1 MTQLYEMPSHPNAIG
16 CVHFVGIG
24 GIGMSGIAEIM
35 HNLGYHVQ
43 GSDVSENAN
52 VQRLQNMGIKIFK
65 GHDAS
70 NMADVALLVISSAI
84 KTDENPEVLAARK
97 ISIPVIRRSE
107 MLAEL
112 MRLKYCLTVA
122 GTHGKTT
129 TTSMVAA
136 VLDGAS
142 LDPTVING
150 GVINAYGTNA
160 RLGSGD
166 WVVVEADESDGTFVR
181 LPSTIG
187 IVTNIDPEHLDYYG
201 SFDGLRDA
209 FARYVENIPFYGAAL
224 MCIDS
229 QEVQNLMGRISDR
242 RITTYGLSPQADIRA
257 DNISVEG
264 QKTLFDVVISD
275 RRLNQVREIQGFS
288 LPMLGQHNLQ
298 NALAAIA
305 AGLQLGVTD
314 EAIKQALSEFGGV
327 KRRFTLTGEWQGVE
341 VYDDYAHHPVE
352 INAVLESARAA
363 ATGKGGRVTAVVQP
377 HRYTRL
383 RDLFEDFCTAF
394 NDADSVIVAPVFPAG
409 EAPIEGV
416 NSEAMVTN
424 MIAKGHRDVR
434 LLDSPE
440 NLSSFIADMTSD
452 GDVVICMGA
461 GSITQ
466 WANDLP
472 AQLAELKEA
481 SK

>member
-1 MTQLYEMPSHPNAIG
+1 MTKLYDMPSHPNPIG
-16 CVHFVGIG
+16 CAHFVGIG

-35 HNLGYHVQ
+35 HKLGYQVQ
-43 GSDVSENAN
+43 GSDVSENSN
-52 VQRLQNMGIKIFK
+52 VQRLSSMGIKIFK

-97 ISIPVIRRSE
+97 VSIPVIRRSE

-136 VLDGAS
+136 VLDSDS

-150 GVINAYGTNA
+150 GVINAYETNA

-166 WVVVEADESDGTFVR
+166 WIVVEADESDGTFVR

-187 IVTNIDPEHLDYYG
+187 VVTNIDPEHLDYYG

-209 FARYVENIPFYGAAL
+209 FVRYVENIPFYGAAL

-242 RITTYGLSPQADIRA
+242 RITTYGLSPQADILA
-257 DNISVEG
+257 VNILGEG
-264 QKTLFDVVISD
+264 QKTIFDVVISD
-275 RRLNQVREIQGFS
+275 RRLNQSREIQGFS
-288 LPMLGQHNLQ
+288 LPMPGQHNLQ

-305 AGLQLGVTD
+305 SGLQLGVSD
-314 EAIKQALSEFGGV
+314 EAIKQALSQFGGV

-352 INAVLESARAA
+352 INAVLESARAT
-363 ATGKGGRVTAVVQP
+363 ATAKGGRVTAVVQP
-377 HRYTRL
+377 HRFTRL

-409 EAPIEGV
+409 EEPIEGV
-416 NSEAMVTN
+416 SSEAMVTN

-440 NLSSFIADMTSD
+440 NLPSFISGMTGD

-472 AQLAELKEA
+472 KQLAELKGESA
-481 SK
+481 

>member
-1 MTQLYEMPSHPNAIG
+1 MTELYDMPSHPNAIG

-35 HNLGYHVQ
+35 HNLGYQVQ
-43 GSDVSENAN
+43 GSDVSENSN
-52 VQRLQNMGIKIFK
+52 VQRLSSMGIKIFK

-97 ISIPVIRRSE
+97 VSIPVIRRSE

-136 VLDGAS
+136 VLDSAS

-166 WVVVEADESDGTFVR
+166 WIVVEADESDGTFVR

-187 IVTNIDPEHLDYYG
+187 VVTNIDPEHLDYYG

-209 FARYVENIPFYGAAL
+209 FVRYVENMPFYGAAL

-257 DNISVEG
+257 VNILGEG
-264 QKTLFDVVISD
+264 QKTIFDVVISD
-275 RRLNQVREIQGFS
+275 RRLNQSREIQGFS
-288 LPMLGQHNLQ
+288 LPMPGQHNLQ

-305 AGLQLGVTD
+305 SGLQLGVSD
-314 EAIKQALSEFGGV
+314 EAIKQALSQFGGV

-352 INAVLESARAA
+352 INAVLESARAT
-363 ATGKGGRVTAVVQP
+363 ATAKGGRVTAVVQP
-377 HRYTRL
+377 HRFTRL

-416 NSEAMVTN
+416 SSEAMVTN

-434 LLDSPE
+434 LMHSPE
-440 NLSSFIADMTSD
+440 NLPSFISGMTGD

-472 AQLAELKEA
+472 KQLAELKGESA
-481 SK
+481 

>member
-43 GSDVSENAN
+43 GSDVSENVN
-52 VQRLQNMGIKIFK
+52 VQRLQNTGIKIFK

-70 NMADVALLVISSAI
+70 NMVDVALLVISSAI
-84 KTDENPEVLAARK
+84 KTDGNPEVLAARK
-97 ISIPVIRRSE
+97 LSIPVIRRSE

-129 TTSMVAA
+129 TTSMIAA
-136 VLDGAS
+136 VLDEAS

-166 WVVVEADESDGTFVR
+166 WIVVEADESDGTFVR

-209 FARYVENIPFYGAAL
+209 FARYVKNIPFYGAAL

-229 QEVQNLMGRISDR
+229 QEVQNLIGRISDR

-257 DNISVEG
+257 DNISVKG

-275 RRLNQVREIQGFS
+275 QRLNQVREIQDFS

-314 EAIKQALSEFGGV
+314 EAIKQALSKFGGV
-327 KRRFTLTGEWQGVE
+327 NRRFTLTGEWQGVE
-341 VYDDYAHHPVE
+341 VYDDYAHHPTE
-352 INAVLESARAA
+352 IRSILEGIHNVNPNRKIIS
-363 ATGKGGRVTAVVQP
+363 VFEP
-377 HRYTRL
+377 HRYSRVSSL
-383 RDLFEDFCTAF
+383 KNEFSKCFSKS
-394 NDADSVIVAPVFPAG
+394 NSVIICPLYSAG
-409 EAPIEGV
+409 EQRDSKFDMKKFAT
-416 NSEAMVTN
+416 S
-424 MIAKGHRDVR
+424 IAKRSNTQVIIVRDEIE
-434 LLDSPE
+434 LNKFFQK
-440 NLSSFIADMTSD
+440 NLISNEIII
-452 GDVVICMGA
+452 GMGA
-461 GSITQ
+461 GIISKWI
-466 WANDLP
+466 AG
-472 AQLAELKEA
+472 LKY
-481 SK
+481 SL

>member
-1 MTQLYEMPSHPNAIG
+1 
-16 CVHFVGIG
+16 
-24 GIGMSGIAEIM
+24 
-35 HNLGYHVQ
+35 
-43 GSDVSENAN
+43 
-52 VQRLQNMGIKIFK
+52 
-65 GHDAS
+65 
-70 NMADVALLVISSAI
+70 
-84 KTDENPEVLAARK
+84 
-97 ISIPVIRRSE
+97 
-107 MLAEL
+107 
-112 MRLKYCLTVA
+112 
-122 GTHGKTT
+122 
-129 TTSMVAA
+129 
-136 VLDGAS
+136 
-142 LDPTVING
+142 
-150 GVINAYGTNA
+150 
-160 RLGSGD
+160 
-166 WVVVEADESDGTFVR
+166 
-181 LPSTIG
+181 
-187 IVTNIDPEHLDYYG
+187 
-201 SFDGLRDA
+201 
-209 FARYVENIPFYGAAL
+209 

-229 QEVQNLMGRISDR
+229 QEVQNLMERISDR

-264 QKTLFDVVISD
+264 QKTLFDVVISN
-275 RRLNQVREIQGFS
+275 RRLNQAREIHGFS

-363 ATGKGGRVTAVVQP
+363 ATEKGGRVTAVVQP

-416 NSEAMVTN
+416 NSESMVTN

-434 LLDSPE
+434 LLDNPE

>member
-1 MTQLYEMPSHPNAIG
+1 MTQLYDMPSHPSAIG

-35 HNLGYHVQ
+35 HNLGYQVQ

-52 VQRLQNMGIKIFK
+52 VRRLSDMGIKIFK

-70 NMADVALLVISSAI
+70 NMANVSLLVISSAI
-84 KTDENPEVLAARK
+84 KTDENPEVLAAK
-97 ISIPVIRRSE
+97 KGGIPVIRRSE

-136 VLDGAS
+136 VLDDAA

-166 WVVVEADESDGTFVR
+166 WIVVEADESDGTFVR

-242 RITTYGLSPQADIRA
+242 RIISYGLSPQADIRA
-257 DNISVEG
+257 VNISVDG
-264 QKTLFDVVISD
+264 QKTSFDVVISD
-275 RRLNQVREIQGFS
+275 RRNNEARDIEGFT
-288 LPMLGQHNLQ
+288 LPMPGQHNLQ

-305 AGLQLGVTD
+305 AGLQLGVAD
-314 EAIKQALSEFGGV
+314 EKIKQALAEFGGV
-327 KRRFTLTGEWQGVE
+327 KRRFTLTGTWQGVE

-363 ATGKGGRVTAVVQP
+363 ATAKGGKVMAVVQP

-409 EAPIEGV
+409 ETPIEGIHA
-416 NSEAMVTN
+416 EAMVST

-434 LLDSPE
+434 LLDTPE
-440 NLSSFIADMTSD
+440 NLPTLISEMAVD

-472 AQLAELKEA
+472 AQLAGLEEA
-481 SK
+481 RV

>member
-1 MTQLYEMPSHPNAIG
+1 MPSHPNAIG

-97 ISIPVIRRSE
+97 LSIPVIRRSE

-160 RLGSGD
+160 RIGSGD
-166 WVVVEADESDGTFVR
+166 WIVVEADESDGTFVC

-229 QEVQNLMGRISDR
+229 QEV
-242 RITTYGLSPQADIRA
+242 
-257 DNISVEG
+257 
-264 QKTLFDVVISD
+264 
-275 RRLNQVREIQGFS
+275 
-288 LPMLGQHNLQ
+288 
-298 NALAAIA
+298 
-305 AGLQLGVTD
+305 
-314 EAIKQALSEFGGV
+314 
-327 KRRFTLTGEWQGVE
+327 
-341 VYDDYAHHPVE
+341 
-352 INAVLESARAA
+352 
-363 ATGKGGRVTAVVQP
+363 
-377 HRYTRL
+377 
-383 RDLFEDFCTAF
+383 
-394 NDADSVIVAPVFPAG
+394 
-409 EAPIEGV
+409 
-416 NSEAMVTN
+416 
-424 MIAKGHRDVR
+424 
-434 LLDSPE
+434 
-440 NLSSFIADMTSD
+440 
-452 GDVVICMGA
+452 
-461 GSITQ
+461 
-466 WANDLP
+466 
-472 AQLAELKEA
+472 
-481 SK
+481 